1 MTIRLKLAIGSIA
14 VILLANAVLSL
25 VTVDYL
31 EGVWLSEVQTRVRLD
46 LNSAREAF
54 KSHGNSIARF
64 LEGAA
69 LDQSLA
75 TALQSGDRSQLARL
89 ITRVYRGGKMDFVSL
104 VDPAGKVLFRA
115 RNPGN
120 FGDNLSEGPLLAE
133 AIRTRRLVT
142 GTVVV
147 PAELLEREGE
157 DLARRALIKI
167 QPAPAATPANDLS
180 QSAGMVL
187 GAAVPILATD
197 GKLLGILYGG
207 NLLNRRDQLVDFIR
221 DEVFPHELY
230 KGQQVGSMTIFLGD
244 VRIATNVVE
253 PDGSR
258 AVGSR
263 LSANVADAV
272 LKRGTTWSDRALVV
286 NDWHIASY
294 EPIKD
299 PHGKCIGAL
308 YVGLLEAPF
317 VHHRRVISGVVLVM
331 VSVASLASL
340 LLVVLMT
347 MYVLRP
353 IGRIVRMALS
363 IVRGDLTARVGIR
376 PPGEMGVLCRAID
389 TMADAVA
396 QREEELKSMTRR
408 QIDRTE
414 KLASIGRLAAGV
426 AHEINNPLTG
436 VLTFAH
442 LMREKP
448 NMDDEDRQDLGLIIH
463 ETTRAAEIVRG
474 LLDFARERPALKQPV
489 DINDAVRRTVR
500 LIRNQKSFDQI
511 VINEVLTEDLPPV
524 LGDLNQLQQVLL
536 NLSLNACE
544 AMPTG
549 GKLTITSTICEGKI
563 VVRLTDTGAGISK
576 DLFDKIFEPF
586 FTTKPVG
593 KGTGLGLSVS
603 YGLIQTHGG
612 TLEVESEEGKGSVF
626 TITLPTAEDAMAQ
639 AQIQPVAVALN
650 DGNRLTSDSNRLA
663 SGGR

>member
-14 VILLANAVLSL
+14 AILLVNAILSV

-31 EGVWLSEVQTRVRLD
+31 QRVWLSEVQTRVRLD
-46 LNSAREAF
+46 LNSARAAF
-54 KSHGNSIARF
+54 KNHGDCIARF
-64 LEGAA
+64 LQGAA
-69 LDQSLA
+69 LDQHLA
-75 TALQSGDRSQLARL
+75 TALQSNDRPELDRL
-89 ITRVYRGGKMDFVSL
+89 MTSVYRGGEMDFVSL
-104 VDPAGKVLFRA
+104 LDPAGKVLFRP
-115 RNPGN
+115 RNPQN
-120 FGDNLSEGPLLAE
+120 IGDSLSNDPLVAE
-133 AIRTRRLVT
+133 AIQQRRSAI

-147 PAELLEREGE
+147 SGAVLAREGT
-157 DLARRALIKI
+157 DLAQRALITL
-167 QPAPAATPANDLS
+167 QHSPATAPTPHTVRSD
-180 QSAGMVL
+180 GMVA
-187 GAAVPILATD
+187 GAAVPVLSRD
-197 GKLLGILYGG
+197 GKLLGIIYGG
-207 NLLNRRDQLVDFIR
+207 DLLNRRDQLVDTIR

-230 KGQQVGSMTIFLGD
+230 EGQQVGSVTIFLGD
-244 VRIATNVVE
+244 VRIATNIVE
-253 PDGSR
+253 SDGTR
-258 AVGSR
+258 ALGTRLGSDV
-263 LSANVADAV
+263 SEAV
-272 LKRGTTWSDRALVV
+272 LEHGNTWADRAFVV
-286 NDWHIASY
+286 NDWYIAAY
-294 EPIKD
+294 EPINN
-299 PHGKCIGAL
+299 PEGKRIGAL
-308 YVGLLEAPF
+308 YVGLLESPF
-317 VHHRRVISGVVLVM
+317 AHQRQVISGGVLVM
-331 VSVASLASL
+331 VMAASMSSL
-340 LLVVLMT
+340 LVVVLMT

-353 IGRIVRMALS
+353 IGRIVRMAVR
-363 IVRGDLTARVGIR
+363 IVRGDLSARVEIR
-376 PPGEMGVLCRAID
+376 PPGEMGLLCRAID
-389 TMADAVA
+389 AMADAVA

-448 NMDDEDRQDLGLIIH
+448 NMDEQDRQDLGLIIH

-511 VINEVLTEDLPPV
+511 TIDEALTEDLPPI

-544 AMPTG
+544 AMPHG
-549 GKLTITSTICEGKI
+549 GKLSITSTILDGKI
-563 VVRLTDTGAGISK
+563 VVRLIDSGAGIPK
-576 DLFDKIFEPF
+576 ELFDKIFEPF

-612 TLEVESEEGKGSVF
+612 TLEVESEGGKGSVF
-626 TITLPTAEDAMAQ
+626 TITLPTADDALAQ
-639 AQIQPVAVALN
+639 GPNPPVAIALN
-650 DGNRLTSDSNRLA
+650 GDRNMA